1 MSKPNTFLMDYSK
14 FFKQVR
20 AKLNFWMYSEK
31 SQYTVG
37 RNGNFTSFDEI
48 AKTRSFRKFQP
59 EHVKDVIEL
68 FGKLEPSKFE
78 VTEKGVRIPLNH
90 PVNQIKEFL

>member
-1 MSKPNTFLMDYSK
+1 MDYTK
-14 FFKQVR
+14 FFKQVN

-48 AKTRSFRKFQP
+48 AKTRSFRKYQS
-59 EHVKDVIEL
+59 EQVKDVIL
-68 FGKLEPSKFE
+68 LLSKLNPTQFE
-78 VTEKGVRIPLNH
+78 VNENGVRIPLNH
-90 PVNQIKEFL
+90 PVNQVKDFM

>member
-1 MSKPNTFLMDYSK
+1 MPKPSTFLVDYSK

-37 RNGNFTSFDEI
+37 RNGNFTPFDELV
-48 AKTRSFRKFQP
+48 KTRSFRKFNP
-59 EHVKDVIEL
+59 EQVKDVIIL
-68 FGKLEPSKFE
+68 FAKIEPTKFE
-78 VTEKGVRIPLNH
+78 VNEKGVRIPLNH